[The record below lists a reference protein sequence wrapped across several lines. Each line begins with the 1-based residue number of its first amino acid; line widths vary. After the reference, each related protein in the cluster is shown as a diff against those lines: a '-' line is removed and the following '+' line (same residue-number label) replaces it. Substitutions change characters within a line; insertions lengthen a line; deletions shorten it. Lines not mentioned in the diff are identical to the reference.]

1 MTSASDAGGTRA
13 SESPAEDLLRLENV
27 TVRFGGRAALD
38 SASLAVRRGE
48 VHAIVGQNGSGKSTL
63 IKVLAGIHTPVSGRL
78 LVEGQELSLPPSSHE
93 LIRHRV
99 SFVHQDLG
107 LIDALSVTDNI
118 CIGKLE
124 HSRFLRYIDAAKQ
137 AANARRVLGALGS
150 RIDENAKVATLSPA
164 LRTMVAMAR
173 GLLVQGD
180 RPGLIVLDEAT
191 RTLTEASAQPI
202 YDAMRSIAAAGGG
215 VLVISHNL
223 EEVLAIADRVTVL
236 RDGRVVAAGVP
247 VAELDEREIARLMLG
262 HDVSTDI
269 LRSGPMPSGWESHV
283 TISGVRGR
291 RVDGVAFTVGHGE
304 IVGITGL
311 EGSGFED
318 VPYLVS
324 GALAASAGTVTLA
337 TQTLDL
343 TRMNVLTGLRAG
355 IVVVPEER
363 HRDGIALSETVEANV
378 SLPRIS
384 LWSRR
389 WWLARDWQRREARE
403 VIQRLGVSPP
413 DPQMPAGRLSG
424 GNQQKVL
431 VGKWILNDPTL
442 LFLHEP
448 TQAVDVGAR
457 MDILSAVRGLT
468 SSGVAIV
475 LVSREA
481 ADLVAICDRVLIFRD
496 GRIAEELVASHPDD
510 IIEAVYGTP
519 RAALGP
525 IQTLER
531 GGA

>member
-1 MTSASDAGGTRA
+1 MTSRDDRERA
-13 SESPAEDLLRLENV
+13 PSTEPGAQELLRLEKV

-38 SASLAVRRGE
+38 AVSLTVRRGE
-48 VHAIVGQNGSGKSTL
+48 VHALVGQNGSGKSTL
-63 IKVLAGIHTPVSGRL
+63 IKVLAGIHAPANGRL
-78 LVEGQELSLPPSSHE
+78 LVEGHELNLPPTSHD

-124 HSRFLRYIDAAKQ
+124 HSRVLRYIDAAKQ
-137 AANARRVLGALGS
+137 AESARRVLAVLGAD
-150 RIDENAKVATLSPA
+150 IDENAKVATLSPA
-164 LRTMVAMAR
+164 RRTMVAMAR

-180 RPGLIVLDEAT
+180 RPGLIVLDEVT
-191 RTLTEASAQPI
+191 RTLTESSAEPI
-202 YDAMRSIAAAGGG
+202 YGAIRSITSAGGG
-215 VLVISHNL
+215 VLMISHNL
-223 EEVLAIADRVTVL
+223 EEVLAVADRVTVL
-236 RDGRVVAAGVP
+236 RDARVVAESIP
-247 VAELDEREIARLMLG
+247 VAGLQEREIARLMLG
-262 HDVSTDI
+262 HDVTTDI
-269 LRSGPMPSGWESHV
+269 LRSAAPPVRTEPIV
-283 TISGVRGR
+283 TLSGVRGR
-291 RVDGVAFTVGHGE
+291 RVAGVDLVLGRGE

-311 EGSGFED
+311 EGSGYED
-318 VPYLVS
+318 LPYLVS
-324 GALAASAGTVTLA
+324 GALPATAGTVRLPGA
-337 TQTLDL
+337 TVDL
-343 TRMNVLTGLRAG
+343 TRTTVTAGLRAG

-363 HRDGIALSETVEANV
+363 HRDGLALSESIQANV

-384 LWSRR
+384 SKGTR
-389 WWLARDWQRREARE
+389 WWLAREWQRREARD
-403 VIQRLGVSPP
+403 VIDRLGVSPP
-413 DPQMPAGRLSG
+413 DPQNSVGRLSG

-468 SSGVAIV
+468 SSETGLV

-481 ADLVAICDRVLIFRD
+481 ADLVAICDRILIFRD
-496 GRIAEELVASHPDD
+496 GRIADELVTTDPDD

-519 RAALGP
+519 RAACGP
-525 IQTLER
+525 TSTLER
-531 GGA
+531 AGA

>member
-1 MTSASDAGGTRA
+1 MTSVVDAGGAPA
-13 SESPAEDLLRLENV
+13 SAAAGEELLRLEGI
-27 TVRFGGRAALD
+27 TVLFGGRAALD
-38 SASLAVRRGE
+38 SASLTVRRGE

-63 IKVLAGIHTPVSGRL
+63 IKVLAGIHTPAQGRL
-78 LVEGQELSLPPSSHE
+78 LVEGQHLSLPPSSHD

-107 LIDALSVTDNI
+107 LIDALTVTDNI

-124 HSRFLRYIDAAKQ
+124 HSRFLRYIDAARQ
-137 AANARRVLGALGS
+137 AASARRVLDALGAPL
-150 RIDENAKVATLSPA
+150 DESTRVATLAPA
-164 LRTMVAMAR
+164 ERTMVAMAR

-191 RTLTEASAQPI
+191 RTLTEASAEPI
-202 YDAMRSIAAAGGG
+202 YAAIRSIVAAGGG
-215 VLVISHNL
+215 VLLISHNL

-247 VAELDEREIARLMLG
+247 VEDLDEREIARLMLG
-262 HDVSTDI
+262 RDVSVGI
-269 LRSGPMPSGWESHV
+269 LRSAAEPTLTEPLV
-283 TISGVRGR
+283 KISDVRGR
-291 RVDGVAFTVGHGE
+291 RVHGVDLTLGRGE

-318 VPYLVS
+318 LPYLVS
-324 GALAASAGTVTLA
+324 GALAASGGTVSLPTRR
-337 TQTLDL
+337 LDL
-343 TRMNVLTGLRAG
+343 DRTSVQTALRAG
-355 IVVVPEER
+355 VVVVPEER
-363 HRDGIALSETVEANV
+363 HRDGIALSESVEANV

-384 LWSRR
+384 SRSRR
-389 WWLARDWQRREARE
+389 WWLARDWQRREARQ
-403 VIQRLGVSPP
+403 VIESLGVSPP

-431 VGKWILNDPTL
+431 VGKWLLNGPTL

-457 MDILSAVRGLT
+457 MDILSAIRGLT
-468 SSGVAIV
+468 TSEVAIV

-481 ADLVAICDRVLIFRD
+481 SDLAAICDRVLIFRD
-496 GRIAEELVASHPDD
+496 GRIDRELVTAEPDD
-510 IIEAVYGTP
+510 IIEAVYGAP
-519 RAALGP
+519 RAARGP
-525 IQTLER
+525 IATVER

>member
-1 MTSASDAGGTRA
+1 MTSASGAVSTRA
-13 SESPAEDLLRLENV
+13 SEAPAAELLRIENV

-38 SASLAVRRGE
+38 SASVIVRRGE

-63 IKVLAGIHTPVSGRL
+63 IKVLAGIHTPVNGRVL
-78 LVEGQELSLPPSSHE
+78 AEGQELSLPPSSHD

-124 HSRFLRYIDAAKQ
+124 HSRFLRYIDGARQ
-137 AANARRVLGALGS
+137 TENARRVLAVLGA
-150 RIDENAKVATLSPA
+150 RIDPQAKVASLSPA

-173 GLLVQGD
+173 GLLVQGNE
-180 RPGLIVLDEAT
+180 PGLIVLDEAT
-191 RTLTEASAQPI
+191 RTLTEASARPI
-202 YDAMRSIAAAGGG
+202 YDAIRSIVAAGGG
-215 VLVISHNL
+215 VLMISHNL

-236 RDGRVVAAGVP
+236 RDGHVVAEGVP

-262 HDVSTDI
+262 HDVSTEV
-269 LRSGPMPSGWESHV
+269 LRSGPAPAGSEPFV
-283 TISGVRGR
+283 RISGVRGR
-291 RVDGVAFTVGHGE
+291 RVDGVDITLGRGE

-318 VPYLVS
+318 LPYLVS
-324 GALAASAGTVTLA
+324 GALGASGGTVTLP

-343 TRMNVLTGLRAG
+343 ARTNVAAGLRAG
-355 IVVVPEER
+355 VVVVPEER

-384 LWSRR
+384 SRGRR
-389 WWLARDWQRREARE
+389 WWLARDWQRREARA
-403 VIQRLGVSPP
+403 VIERLGVSPP
-413 DPQMPAGRLSG
+413 DLQMPVGRLSG

-468 SSGVAIV
+468 SSDVAIV

-481 ADLVAICDRVLIFRD
+481 ADLVAICDRILIFRD
-496 GRIAEELVASHPDD
+496 GRIAQELVASHPDEV
-510 IIEAVYGTP
+510 IEAVYGTP
-519 RAALGP
+519 RTSHGP
-525 IQTLER
+525 VQTMKR